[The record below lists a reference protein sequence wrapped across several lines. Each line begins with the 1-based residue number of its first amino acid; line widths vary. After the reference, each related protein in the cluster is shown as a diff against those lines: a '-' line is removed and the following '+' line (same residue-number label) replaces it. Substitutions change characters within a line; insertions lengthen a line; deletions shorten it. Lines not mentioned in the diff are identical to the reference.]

1 MEKLKIKKVGRPHIE
16 LTKEFIKKKK
26 KWKNGE
32 YKTTVQAIKESKT
45 SKTTFYRFANILE
58 QKEVQQ

>member
-1 MEKLKIKKVGRPHIE
+1 MEKLKIKKAGRPRIE
-16 LTKEFIKKKK
+16 LTEDFKIVWK

-32 YKTTVQAIKESKT
+32 FKTTIQAIRESKT

-58 QKEVQQ
+58 QQEVQR

>member
-1 MEKLKIKKVGRPHIE
+1 MEKLKIKKAGRPKIE
-16 LTKEFIKKKK
+16 LTDEFIEVWK

-32 YKTTVQAIKESKT
+32 YKTTVKAIRESKT

-58 QKEVQQ
+58 QQEVQR